1 MTALLVPALGAAT
14 RLPRGTAPG
23 TSARHAAG
31 IARSVLARLGP
42 WVVRG
47 IVAVAIVTFAGLAI
61 GPHVFG
67 YRTMTMLTGSMAPQI
82 NPGDVVVTT
91 PIDVAEVTTG
101 MAITYHIPVEDH
113 HLITHRVV
121 SVEHGPDGTVT
132 VQTKGD
138 ANQAVDPWKATLSG
152 DTAYRVRA
160 VVPMLGHAIEWLRT
174 PIVAVLLKYGAT
186 ALVAGWLLMAIW
198 APAKP
203 AAAAGRTLTARATPR
218 PKKQPKPDRTKTG
231 PTTSRRAAQ
240 RRKAELAAADRTT
253 TGKEDQ
259 A

>member
-23 TSARHAAG
+23 LQARRWAG
-31 IARSVLARLGP
+31 IARSVLARLTP

-67 YRTMTMLTGSMAPQI
+67 YRTLTMLTGSMSPGI
-82 NPGDVVVTT
+82 NPGDVVITT
-91 PIDVAEVTTG
+91 PIDVSEVTKG
-101 MAITYHIPVEDH
+101 MVITYHIPVEDH
-113 HLITHRVV
+113 HLITHRVI
-121 SVEHGPDGTVT
+121 SVQHAPDGTVT

-138 ANQAVDPWKATLSG
+138 ANAAADYWKATLGG

-160 VVPMLGHAIEWLRT
+160 VVPALGRVLEALRT
-174 PIVAVLLKYGAT
+174 PVVSQLLTYGAT
-186 ALVAGWLLMAIW
+186 ALVAGWLLLAIW
-198 APAKP
+198 RPAKP
-203 AAAAGRTLTARATPR
+203 EAAPGRVAAVRRTPR
-218 PKKQPKPDRTKTG
+218 PKNQPKPDRTKSA

-240 RRKAELAAADRTT
+240 RSKRERAAIA
-253 TGKEDQ
+253 KEVQ